1 MSRATRAFR
10 ISGKI
15 IKYFFIL
22 LVVAINAFLLWR
34 IFSSNDPKSMKE
46 LSPNEALAAAYEKD
60 GDLVGMFSQ
69 EQRSITS
76 GEENYGLFAVS
87 KTVFIPSANQIQVTV
102 RYNNST
108 LRRTQEK
115 YNLSE
120 VPSREADVYDVS
132 LVVVTDLTPDDDSD
146 NLSLSEDAVKQTR
159 IFPTYCEK
167 DQKNLYNF
175 RRFVFDLGELDL
187 AELVKDGTLI
197 SVFADVYYAED
208 VNYDETPYGT
218 LCLFDYIT
226 ETYEVKATSADKKAI
241 EEWKSKK

>member
-34 IFSSNDPKSMKE
+34 IFSSSDPKSMKA
-46 LSPNEALAAAYEKD
+46 LSPNEALSAAYEED

-76 GEENYGLFAVS
+76 GEENYGLFSVT

-115 YNLSE
+115 YGLSE
-120 VPSREADVYDVS
+120 VPSRDADVYDVS
-132 LVVVTDLTPDDDSD
+132 LLVVTDLTPEDDSD
-146 NLSLSEDAVKQTR
+146 NLSISEDAVKQTR
-159 IFPTYCEK
+159 IFPSYCEK

-187 AELVKDGTLI
+187 SEIVKDGTLI
-197 SVFADVYYAED
+197 SVFADVYYEGD

-218 LCLFDYIT
+218 LCLYDYIT
-226 ETYEVKATSADKKAI
+226 ETYDLKMSSADRKAI
-241 EEWKSKK
+241 EERKAKK

>member
-22 LVVAINAFLLWR
+22 LIVAINAFLLWR
-34 IFSSNDPKSMKE
+34 IFSSSDPSSMKA
-46 LSPNEALAAAYEKD
+46 LSLNEALVSAYETD

-69 EQRSITS
+69 EQRTITS

-87 KTVFIPSANQIQVTV
+87 KALFIPSANQIQITV

-115 YNLSE
+115 YGLSE
-120 VPSREADVYDVS
+120 APARDANVFDVS
-132 LVVVTDLTPDDDSD
+132 LLIVTDLTPEDDSD
-146 NLSLSEDAVKQTR
+146 NLSLSEDSVKQTR

-167 DQKNLYNF
+167 EEKNLYNF
-175 RRFVFDLGELDL
+175 RRFVFDLGDLDL
-187 AELVKDGTLI
+187 SSLLDEGTLI
-197 SVFADVYYAED
+197 SVFTDIYYTED
-208 VNYDETPYGT
+208 VDYEKTPYGT
-218 LCLFDYIT
+218 LCLYDYIT
-226 ETYEVKATSADKKAI
+226 ETYDVKLSSADKKAI
-241 EEWKSKK
+241 EEWKKK

>member
-34 IFSSNDPKSMKE
+34 IFSSSDPKSMKA
-46 LSPNEALAAAYEKD
+46 LSPNEALAKAYGED

-76 GEENYGLFAVS
+76 GEENYGLFSVT

-115 YNLSE
+115 YGLSE
-120 VPSREADVYDVS
+120 VPSRDADVYDVS
-132 LVVVTDLTPDDDSD
+132 LLVVTDLTPENDSD
-146 NLSLSEDAVKQTR
+146 NLSISEDAVKQTR
-159 IFPTYCEK
+159 IFPSYCEK

-187 AELVKDGTLI
+187 SEIVKDGTLI
-197 SVFADVYYAED
+197 SVFADVYYEGD

-218 LCLFDYIT
+218 LCLYDYIT
-226 ETYEVKATSADKKAI
+226 ETYDVKISSADRKAI
-241 EEWKSKK
+241 EERKAKK